1 MDQVRLIQPNT
12 KLDGIG
18 SIFNRGQQE
27 IRGHPN
33 GITVEID
40 GSTDQVIRRE
50 FIRVIFYDSCPGPYD
65 MIHVLEHIFQQIGYL
80 QQPDGSVV
88 MVNLANTV
96 TTSPVKQ
103 TQSTGK
109 LININ
114 ESALLQQARI
124 QQLE

>member
-1 MDQVRLIQPNT
+1 ML
-12 KLDGIG
+12 K
-18 SIFNRGQQE
+18 
-27 IRGHPN
+27 
-33 GITVEID
+33 
-40 GSTDQVIRRE
+40 
-50 FIRVIFYDSCPGPYD
+50 
-65 MIHVLEHIFQQIGYL
+65 QIGYL

-124 QQLE
+124 YRFG

>member
-1 MDQVRLIQPNT
+1 MNYSL
-12 KLDGIG
+12 K
-18 SIFNRGQQE
+18 
-27 IRGHPN
+27 
-33 GITVEID
+33 
-40 GSTDQVIRRE
+40 
-50 FIRVIFYDSCPGPYD
+50 
-65 MIHVLEHIFQQIGYL
+65 QIGYL

-124 QQLE
+124 QRIERIE

>member
-1 MDQVRLIQPNT
+1 MLNNT
-12 KLDGIG
+12 IK
-18 SIFNRGQQE
+18 
-27 IRGHPN
+27 
-33 GITVEID
+33 
-40 GSTDQVIRRE
+40 
-50 FIRVIFYDSCPGPYD
+50 
-65 MIHVLEHIFQQIGYL
+65 QIGYL

-124 QQLE
+124 YRYSRRIDRENPNFAMSS

>member
-1 MDQVRLIQPNT
+1 
-12 KLDGIG
+12 
-18 SIFNRGQQE
+18 
-27 IRGHPN
+27 
-33 GITVEID
+33 
-40 GSTDQVIRRE
+40 
-50 FIRVIFYDSCPGPYD
+50 
-65 MIHVLEHIFQQIGYL
+65 
-80 QQPDGSVV
+80 

-124 QQLE
+124 YRFGLMWSAAVIATDKNLYSAN

>member
-1 MDQVRLIQPNT
+1 MKYLHVYT
-12 KLDGIG
+12 KWLK
-18 SIFNRGQQE
+18 
-27 IRGHPN
+27 
-33 GITVEID
+33 
-40 GSTDQVIRRE
+40 
-50 FIRVIFYDSCPGPYD
+50 
-65 MIHVLEHIFQQIGYL
+65 QIGYL

-124 QQLE
+124 YRFR

>member
-50 FIRVIFYDSCPGPYD
+50 FIRVIFYDSYPGPYD

>member
-1 MDQVRLIQPNT
+1 
-12 KLDGIG
+12 
-18 SIFNRGQQE
+18 
-27 IRGHPN
+27 
-33 GITVEID
+33 
-40 GSTDQVIRRE
+40 
-50 FIRVIFYDSCPGPYD
+50 
-65 MIHVLEHIFQQIGYL
+65 
-80 QQPDGSVV
+80 

-124 QQLE
+124 QRFRYRCLVTIAISYGPYRMDYMPHQSEHLISQMPS

>member
-1 MDQVRLIQPNT
+1 MNYSL
-12 KLDGIG
+12 K
-18 SIFNRGQQE
+18 
-27 IRGHPN
+27 
-33 GITVEID
+33 
-40 GSTDQVIRRE
+40 
-50 FIRVIFYDSCPGPYD
+50 
-65 MIHVLEHIFQQIGYL
+65 QIGYL

-124 QQLE
+124 QRIELFRYSYFQIIVFRPLLMTLQ

>member
-1 MDQVRLIQPNT
+1 MNYSL
-12 KLDGIG
+12 K
-18 SIFNRGQQE
+18 
-27 IRGHPN
+27 
-33 GITVEID
+33 
-40 GSTDQVIRRE
+40 
-50 FIRVIFYDSCPGPYD
+50 
-65 MIHVLEHIFQQIGYL
+65 QIGYL

-103 TQSTGK
+103 AQSTGK

-124 QQLE
+124 QRIELFRYSYFQIIVFRPLLTTLQ